1 MAANPERGEVDMVVG
16 EKTYTLRPT
25 MNAICVM
32 QKRTGQTYGQ
42 LLSSCDDMD
51 IFALREVLFTF
62 LQPYHAKEVNSLDK
76 AGDLMDALGGHKASV
91 NVIVEVMTVNSKRSK
106 TPGVGPSDPQM
117 AQVGT
122 GSSSGETPGA
132 SA

>member
-1 MAANPERGEVDMVVG
+1 MAANPERGEVDLTIG

-42 LLSSCDDMD
+42 IIASIDVMD
-51 IFALREVLFTF
+51 IAALRELFFTF
-62 LQPYHAKEVNSLDK
+62 LQPNHGKEINTLDK
-76 AGDLMDALGGHKASV
+76 AGDLMDAAGGNSPIVGAIVDVMKANAQRAKAAS
-91 NVIVEVMTVNSKRSK
+91 
-106 TPGVGPSDPQM
+106 GDAADPQT
-117 AQVGT
+117 AQAGT
-122 GSSSGETPGA
+122 GDGSGQTPDA